1 MVLEVIKNIAR
12 ASTKEKGLIHNIWA
26 HDVAARLKMRRKSVA
41 MEMGLSDDWDVGT
54 FPSSTVTI
62 NEQPRGGIL
71 KGAALAAGL
80 LAGGGTG
87 GFLVSD
93 LVNPSDPQPVVEAVQ
108 ETVEKTV
115 PEVAFGEFMLE
126 LEQQEILKQKLEG
139 AWLD

>member
-41 MEMGLSDDWDVGT
+41 NEMGLSDDWDVGT

-62 NEQPRGGIL
+62 NEPSGGGLL

-87 GFLVSD
+87 GFLLSD
-93 LVNPSDPQPVVEAVQ
+93 VINADPQPVDEAVR
-108 ETVEKTV
+108 ETVEKSV

-126 LEQQEILKQKLEG
+126 LEQQEKIKQKLEG
-139 AWLD
+139 AWLE

>member
-1 MVLEVIKNIAR
+1 MVVESAPGKIVSEK
-12 ASTKEKGLIHNIWA
+12 TKVQSLLHNVWA
-26 HDVAARLKMRRKSVA
+26 HDLSNRLKMRRKSVA
-41 MEMGLSDDWDVGT
+41 KELGLGDDWDVGT

-62 NEQPRGGIL
+62 NEHQRGGIL

-93 LVNPSDPQPVVEAVQ
+93 LVNPADPQPVVEAIE
-108 ETVEKTV
+108 ETVKESVV
-115 PEVAFGEFMLE
+115 PDQTFNEFMLE
-126 LEQQEILKQKLEG
+126 RQETLKQKLEA

>member
-1 MVLEVIKNIAR
+1 MVVESATGKIVSEK
-12 ASTKEKGLIHNIWA
+12 TKVQSLLHNVWA
-26 HDVAARLKMRRKSVA
+26 HDLSNRLKMRRKSVA
-41 MEMGLSDDWDVGT
+41 KELGLGDDWDVGT

-62 NEQPRGGIL
+62 NEQQRGGIL

-93 LVNPSDPQPVVEAVQ
+93 LVNPVDPQPVMEAVQ
-108 ETVEKTV
+108 ETVEKSV

-126 LEQQEILKQKLEG
+126 LEQQSIKQKLEG
-139 AWLD
+139 SWVD

>member
-41 MEMGLSDDWDVGT
+41 NEMGLSDDWDVGT

-62 NEQPRGGIL
+62 NEPSGGGLL

-87 GFLVSD
+87 GFLLSD
-93 LVNPSDPQPVVEAVQ
+93 VINADPQPVVEAVR
-108 ETVEKTV
+108 ETVEKSV

-126 LEQQEILKQKLEG
+126 LEQQEKIKQKLEG
-139 AWLD
+139 AWLE

>member
-41 MEMGLSDDWDVGT
+41 NEMGLSDDWDVGT

-62 NEQPRGGIL
+62 NEPSGGGLL

-87 GFLVSD
+87 GFLLSD
-93 LVNPSDPQPVVEAVQ
+93 VINADPQPVVEAVQ
-108 ETVEKTV
+108 ETVEKSV

-126 LEQQEILKQKLEG
+126 LEQQEKIKQKLEG
-139 AWLD
+139 AWLE

>member
-1 MVLEVIKNIAR
+1 MVESATGKIVNEK
-12 ASTKEKGLIHNIWA
+12 TKVQSLLHNVWA
-26 HDVAARLKMRRKSVA
+26 HDLSNRLKMRRKSVA
-41 MEMGLSDDWDVGT
+41 KELGLGDDWDVGT

-126 LEQQEILKQKLEG
+126 LEQQESIKQKLEG

>member
-41 MEMGLSDDWDVGT
+41 NEMGLSDDWDVGT

-62 NEQPRGGIL
+62 NEPSGGGLL

-87 GFLVSD
+87 GFLLSD
-93 LVNPSDPQPVVEAVQ
+93 VINADPQPVVEAVR
-108 ETVEKTV
+108 ETVEKSV
-115 PEVAFGEFMLE
+115 PEVAFGEFMIE
-126 LEQQEILKQKLEG
+126 LEQQEKIKQKLEG
-139 AWLD
+139 EWVD

>member
-41 MEMGLSDDWDVGT
+41 NEMGLSDDWDVGT
-54 FPSSTVTI
+54 FPSSSVTI
-62 NEQPRGGIL
+62 NETSGGGLL

-87 GFLVSD
+87 GFLLSD
-93 LVNPSDPQPVVEAVQ
+93 VINSDPQPVVEAVR
-108 ETVEKTV
+108 ETVEKSV
-115 PEVAFGEFMLE
+115 PEIAFGEFMLE
-126 LEQQEILKQKLEG
+126 LEQQEILKQKLEA
-139 AWLD
+139 AWVD

>member
-41 MEMGLSDDWDVGT
+41 NEMGLSDDWDVGT

-62 NEQPRGGIL
+62 NEPSGGGLL

-87 GFLVSD
+87 GFLLSD
-93 LVNPSDPQPVVEAVQ
+93 VINADPQPVVEAVR
-108 ETVEKTV
+108 ETVEKSV

-126 LEQQEILKQKLEG
+126 LEQQEKIKQKLEG
-139 AWLD
+139 AWLA

>member
-1 MVLEVIKNIAR
+1 
-12 ASTKEKGLIHNIWA
+12 
-26 HDVAARLKMRRKSVA
+26 MRRKSVA
-41 MEMGLSDDWDVGT
+41 KEMGLGDDWDVGT

-62 NEQPRGGIL
+62 HETSGGGLL
-71 KGAALAAGL
+71 KGVALAAGL

-126 LEQQEILKQKLEG
+126 LEQQESIKQKLEG

>member
-41 MEMGLSDDWDVGT
+41 NEMGLSDDWDVGT

-62 NEQPRGGIL
+62 NEPPGGGVL

-87 GFLVSD
+87 GFLLSD
-93 LVNPSDPQPVVEAVQ
+93 VINSDPQPVVEAVR
-108 ETVEKTV
+108 ETVEKSV
-115 PEVAFGEFMLE
+115 PEIAFGEFMLE
-126 LEQQEILKQKLEG
+126 LEQQEILKQKLEA
-139 AWLD
+139 AWVD

>member
-1 MVLEVIKNIAR
+1 MVESAPGKIVSEK
-12 ASTKEKGLIHNIWA
+12 TKVESLLHNVWA
-26 HDVAARLKMRRKSVA
+26 HDLSNRLKMRRKSVA
-41 MEMGLSDDWDVGT
+41 KELGLGDDWDVGT

-62 NEQPRGGIL
+62 NEQSRGGVL

-93 LVNPSDPQPVVEAVQ
+93 LVNPADPQPVVEAIE
-108 ETVEKTV
+108 ETVKESVV
-115 PEVAFGEFMLE
+115 PDQTFSEFMLE
-126 LEQQEILKQKLEG
+126 RQETLKQKLEA